1 MAKRTATVTPLFA
14 ADLNSDA
21 RSSRRRNRKGS
32 SKSQRQELFL
42 PVNGFVWFYP
52 EEMRVIDHPAFQRL
66 SKINQLGQ
74 AYYVFR
80 GATHKRMEHVLGA
93 VGVAQ
98 RMISAVNFNSE
109 KTELDQLDRPFS
121 EQDWREGLGIEE
133 ERFVRLGALLHD
145 IGHLAAGHT
154 LEDELGLFGKHDED
168 DRLDYIFG
176 DDEKLGR
183 PEWEINTDVPTLAK
197 LVDDLYG
204 RYLPEDLDGR
214 LSASR
219 IVRLLIRKPPKKRED
234 DRYKE
239 EHDMLLGS
247 SDLRANVCMNMIGN
261 TICADLLDYIV
272 RDWYHVGR
280 VVQPEDRIFQYMEI
294 RNEKASP
301 PNTQFKGHRY
311 HRHAT
316 DKFVLNLGS
325 NAGRAPK
332 IRTDG
337 VSAILSLLERRY
349 ELGETVLYH
358 KTKLSAGAML
368 GRALYELWADERQWK
383 ELLDRSDE
391 QLIDYA
397 RACARAAQTLKLPE
411 GAGDAERTKFQE
423 KLESA
428 KTAEAILLRL
438 RSRHLYKAFYT
449 ERHWSLTGD
458 QKEDLIAMFSPD
470 GDDRAW
476 GAANRTLAAR
486 LLEELFEL
494 SGGDIVVS
502 CTNVKPKIAQV
513 EVRVNGEIR
522 KFNEYEQEQKRKR
535 KPGLSGGHL
544 TAQEKRFEDLWRLDF
559 FMEARLYD
567 RLKHDSTGVLELM
580 KDAIEQVFVRRPA
593 DDPSLKRAAERIAL
607 AYQNLRIRKAARS
620 DDAAS
625 AGYRAPDLSAL
636 WSQERPI

>member
-1 MAKRTATVTPLFA
+1 MAKRTNTVTTLFP
-14 ADLNSDA
+14 SDRNVELS
-21 RSSRRRNRKGS
+21 RSTRRPNREGS
-32 SKSQRQELFL
+32 SKALRQELFL
-42 PVNGFVWFYP
+42 PVNGFIWFYP

-66 SKINQLGQ
+66 GKINQLGQ

-109 KTELDQLDRPFS
+109 KTELEQTSRAFA

-176 DDEKLGR
+176 DRDDLGR
-183 PEWEINTDVPTLAK
+183 PEWEISTDAPTLAK
-197 LVDDLYG
+197 LVNDLYG
-204 RYLPEDLDGR
+204 RYLPEDLNEK

-219 IVRLLIRKPPKKRED
+219 ILRLLIRKPPKKRDD

-239 EHDMLLGS
+239 EHDLLLGS

-280 VVQPEDRIFQYMEI
+280 VVQPEDRIFQYMEV
-294 RNEKASP
+294 RNEKTTP
-301 PNTQFKGHRY
+301 PNSLVRGRRY
-311 HRHAT
+311 HRHST
-316 DKFVLNLGS
+316 DKFVLNLGG

-368 GRALYELWADERQWK
+368 GRALFELWAGEDLWK
-383 ELLDRSDE
+383 SLLDRSDE

-397 RACARAAQTLKLPE
+397 RACAREAKELTAPE
-411 GAGDAERTKFQE
+411 GATADEQKHIDEKAEGARI
-423 KLESA
+423 
-428 KTAEAILLRL
+428 AEAILLRL

-458 QKEDLIAMFSPD
+458 QKEDLIAMFSPE
-470 GDDRAW
+470 GDNAAL
-476 GAANRTLAAR
+476 GAANRAFAAR
-486 LLEELFEL
+486 LLEHLFEL
-494 SGGDIVVS
+494 DGGDIVVS

-513 EVRVNGEIR
+513 EIRVNRQIR
-522 KFNEYEQEQKRKR
+522 KFNEYEQEQKKKR

-559 FMEARLYD
+559 FMEAKVYEK
-567 RLKHDSTGVLELM
+567 LKHQSGGVLELM

-593 DDPSLKRAAERIAL
+593 DDPSLQRAAERISL
-607 AYQNLRIRKAARS
+607 AYQNMRMLRAARS
-620 DDAAS
+620 DEVVSADYKAPNLAS
-625 AGYRAPDLSAL
+625 L
-636 WSQERPI
+636 WTRDG

>member
-1 MAKRTATVTPLFA
+1 MAKRPNTVTPLFPP
-14 ADLNSDA
+14 D
-21 RSSRRRNRKGS
+21 RSAEAPKPTRRPNREGS
-32 SKSQRQELFL
+32 SKALRQELFL
-42 PVNGFVWFYP
+42 PVNGFIWFYP

-66 SKINQLGQ
+66 AKINQLGQ

-98 RMISAVNFNSE
+98 SMISAVNFNSE
-109 KTELDQLDRPFS
+109 KTELEQLGRAFG
-121 EQDWREGLGIEE
+121 EQNWREGLGIEE

-176 DDEKLGR
+176 DREDLGR
-183 PEWEINTDVPTLAK
+183 PEWEIDSDAPTLAK

-204 RYLPEDLDGR
+204 RYVPEDLER
-214 LSASR
+214 KLSPSR
-219 IVRLLIRKPPKKRED
+219 IVRMLIRKPPKKRED
-234 DRYKE
+234 DRYKDE
-239 EHDMLLGS
+239 QDLIMMS

-294 RNEKASP
+294 RNEKAAP
-301 PNTQFKGHRY
+301 PNSQTRGHRY
-311 HRHAT
+311 HRHSS

-325 NAGRAPK
+325 NSGRAPK

-337 VSAILSLLERRY
+337 VSAILGLLERRY

-358 KTKLSAGAML
+358 KTKLAAGAML
-368 GRALYELWADERQWK
+368 GRALFELWAGEDLWK
-383 ELLDRSDE
+383 SLLDRSDE

-397 RACARAAQTLKLPE
+397 RACARELKGLQPPENATLEDTKFVKEKVE
-411 GAGDAERTKFQE
+411 GARIAED
-423 KLESA
+423 
-428 KTAEAILLRL
+428 ILLRL

-458 QKEDLIAMFSPD
+458 QKEELITMFSPD
-470 GDDRAW
+470 GDNAAL
-476 GAANRTLAAR
+476 GAANRTFAAR
-486 LLEELFEL
+486 LLEQLFEL
-494 SGGDIVVS
+494 KGGDIVVS

-513 EVRVNGEIR
+513 EVRVNGQIR
-522 KFNEYEQEQKRKR
+522 KFNEYELEQEKKR

-544 TAQEKRFEDLWRLDF
+544 SAQQKRFEDLWRLDF
-559 FMEARLYD
+559 FMEAKLYE
-567 RLKHDSTGVLELM
+567 RLKRPPGGILELM

-593 DDPSLKRAAERIAL
+593 DDPSLQRAAERIL
-607 AYQNLRIRKAARS
+607 ACLSEYTNE
-620 DDAAS
+620 
-625 AGYRAPDLSAL
+625 AGR
-636 WSQERPI
+636 QVR

>member
-1 MAKRTATVTPLFA
+1 MAKRTTSVTPLFP
-14 ADLNSDA
+14 ADRDGDA
-21 RSSRRRNRKGS
+21 SKSTRRPNRQGS
-32 SKSQRQELFL
+32 SKALRQELFL
-42 PVNGFVWFYP
+42 PVNGFIWFYP
-52 EEMRVIDHPAFQRL
+52 EEMQVIDHPAFQRL
-66 SKINQLGQ
+66 AKINQLGQ

-109 KTELDQLDRPFS
+109 KTELDQAGRSFS
-121 EQDWREGLGIEE
+121 DQDWREGLGIEE

-145 IGHLAAGHT
+145 IGHMAAGHT

-176 DDEKLGR
+176 DRQDLGR
-183 PEWEINTDVPTLAK
+183 PAWEIGSDAPILAK

-204 RYLPEDLDGR
+204 RYLPEDLKGG

-219 IVRLLIRKPPKKRED
+219 IVRLLIRKRPKNRDD
-234 DRYKE
+234 DRYKDQ
-239 EHDMLLGS
+239 HDLLKTS
-247 SDLRANVCMNMIGN
+247 SDLRADVCTNMIGN

-280 VVQPEDRIFQYMEI
+280 VVKPEDRIFQYMEI
-294 RNEKASP
+294 RNQKSPAPNSRVASHP
-301 PNTQFKGHRY
+301 FR
-311 HRHAT
+311 RHHS
-316 DKFVLNLGS
+316 DKFVLDLGS

-337 VSAILSLLERRY
+337 VSAILGLLERRY

-368 GRALYELWADERQWK
+368 GRALFELWAGDDLWRH
-383 ELLDRSDE
+383 LLDRSDE

-397 RACARAAQTLKLPE
+397 LACAREAQRFTPPENATPEEQTEISTKAKKAAI
-411 GAGDAERTKFQE
+411 
-423 KLESA
+423 
-428 KTAEAILLRL
+428 AEAILLRL

-458 QKEDLIAMFSPD
+458 QKEDLIRMFAPD
-470 GDDRAW
+470 GDNTAMGADNRAF
-476 GAANRTLAAR
+476 AAR
-486 LLEELFEL
+486 LLEQLFEL
-494 SGGDIVVS
+494 DGGDIVVS
-502 CTNVKPKIAQV
+502 CTNVRPKIAQV
-513 EVRVNGEIR
+513 EIRVNKQIR
-522 KFNEYEQEQKRKR
+522 KFNEYEQEQEKKR

-544 TAQEKRFEDLWRLDF
+544 PAQEKRFEDLWRLDF
-559 FMEARLYD
+559 FMEARLYEE
-567 RLKHDSTGVLELM
+567 LKGQSAYVLELM

-593 DDPSLKRAAERIAL
+593 DEPSLKRAADRISL
-607 AYQNLRIRKAARS
+607 AFQNHRMKLAARS
-620 DDAAS
+620 DQPLNPD
-625 AGYRAPDLSAL
+625 YQAPDLSTL
-636 WSQERPI
+636 WTRQR